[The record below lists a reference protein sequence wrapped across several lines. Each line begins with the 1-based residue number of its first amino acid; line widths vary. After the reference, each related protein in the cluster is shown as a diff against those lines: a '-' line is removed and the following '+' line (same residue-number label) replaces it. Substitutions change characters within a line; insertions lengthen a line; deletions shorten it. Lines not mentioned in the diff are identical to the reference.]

1 MGCRQEEIGYSGG
14 LMMRGNA
21 LKDLLVLFGQYSKL
35 SLKTTLEYKFDRT
48 FIALA
53 IFCREMI
60 SVVVM
65 FLILTRFLHIK
76 DWQLNEL
83 LFLYSFLFLSYSL
96 FVFLFSGVRDF
107 DVMVR
112 TGEFDRFLTRP
123 VGLMF
128 QIIASRV
135 DYPATIGHGV
145 VGIILFMNTA
155 YTMGIEW
162 NWISVLFYISALFG
176 GAIIQASIFMLS
188 STFSFWA
195 IKTDNLRNL
204 IFFNTRRIAGY
215 PVSFYPV
222 FIQKLLILCIPF
234 AFVNYFPT
242 QFYLRKADMELYWE
256 GYMFLTP
263 VVGVV
268 LFLLI
273 YRFWKFGVAHY
284 SSTGHGM

>member
-1 MGCRQEEIGYSGG
+1 MDSGQEETGHSRG
-14 LMMRGNA
+14 LIMKGHSLAELLA
-21 LKDLLVLFGQYSKL
+21 LFWHFSKL

-48 FIALA
+48 FITLA

-162 NWISVLFYISALFG
+162 SWFNTVFYILALIG
-176 GAIIQASIFMLS
+176 GAIIQAAIFMLS

-234 AFVNYFPT
+234 AFVNYFPA
-242 QFYLRKADMELYWE
+242 QFYLRKEDMELFWE
-256 GYMFLTP
+256 GYMFMTP

-268 LFLLI
+268 LFLVI
-273 YRFWKFGVAHY
+273 YRFWRFGVAHY